1 MLHKSILSY
10 QGPLSFSTI
19 DKLLSEFKFAAE
31 DHDISFKTYKKMI
44 SVMIEAL
51 ENVTKYSDQLLCNG
65 DRSSVF
71 CPSCK
76 ISRNDSLIE
85 METTN
90 PVKKQEVLSL
100 RTKIDKVNSQDSNA
114 LKELYLSRWLKPLAT
129 NWSMPLKTCQR
140 STPSIP
146 SGLQCIY
153 RPTVLFR
160 AVKFVFVHFIPC
172 SSSNSIDN

>member
-19 DKLLSEFKFAAE
+19 DRLLSEFKLAAQ

-65 DRSSVF
+65 DLSSVF

-76 ISRNDSLIE
+76 ISRNDSVIE

-90 PVKKQEVLSL
+90 PVKKQEVKPL
-100 RTKIDKVNSQDSNA
+100 RSKIDKVNRQDSLA
-114 LKELYLSRWLKPLAT
+114 LKELY
-129 NWSMPLKTCQR
+129 R
-140 STPSIP
+140 STITNGEFSATGGA
-146 SGLQCIY
+146 GLGFIEMAKTTGSKLEY
-153 RPTVLFR
+153 VFESLSKDYSLYTFR
-160 AVKFVFVHFIPC
+160 VSMHI
-172 SSSNSIDN
+172 

>member
-19 DKLLSEFKFAAE
+19 DRLLSEFKLAAQ

-76 ISRNDSLIE
+76 ISRNDSVIE

-90 PVKKQEVLSL
+90 PVKNQEVKSL
-100 RTKIDKVNSQDSNA
+100 RTRIDKVNSQDSNA
-114 LKELYLSRWLKPLAT
+114 LKELYKSTITNGEFSATGGAGLGFIEMAKTTGSKLEYVFENLSKEYSLYTFRV
-129 NWSMPLKTCQR
+129 SMH
-140 STPSIP
+140 I
-146 SGLQCIY
+146 
-153 RPTVLFR
+153 
-160 AVKFVFVHFIPC
+160 
-172 SSSNSIDN
+172 